1 MENPSGESSDGTLR
15 LDFDRRL
22 KLEFH
27 GSRITS
33 DAGLLAYRELD
44 DALGLSAMA
53 GDVLADAR
61 TGKNGRHALVGML
74 RQSVFG
80 RLAGYEDV
88 NDAERLRYDPTM
100 RWIVGGKAA
109 VGCSASASQM
119 GRFETRLLTVE
130 KNLTALSD
138 LSGQWI
144 DKVQAR
150 RSTGSILLDMDS
162 SVSPT
167 HGEQENS
174 VWNGHFECTCYHPL
188 FVFNQFGDLERCA
201 LRPGNVHSAD
211 DWRSVLQPVVERY
224 RERDLRR
231 YFRGDAAF
239 ASPDIYEFLE
249 AEGYKYTIRL
259 KANAILQDRIASLL
273 TRPVGRPPHHVVRT
287 YASFSYQAGSW
298 DRKRR
303 VVAKVEWHP
312 GELYPR
318 VGFIVT
324 NLSRQAVKVVAFY
337 NMRGTCEQWIK
348 EGKGAIKWTRL
359 SCRTF
364 AANAVRLQLH
374 ALAYN
379 LGNFLRTLA
388 TPEPIRDWSLTSL
401 KEKLIKIGAKVI
413 SHGRYVAFQ
422 MAEVAISK
430 TLFADILRL
439 IAGLRPP
446 PDPVPT

>member
-1 MENPSGESSDGTLR
+1 MENPAGESSDGTLR

-80 RLAGYEDV
+80 RLAGYEGV

-249 AEGYKYTIRL
+249 TEGYKYTIRL